1 MKNRIHVHFESI
13 SSTNDFA
20 KESVLGGT
28 WLNYPLLISADEQ
41 TAGRGRHGKSFFS
54 PKNTG
59 VYMSYAYEKKYTE
72 EELLK
77 VTTKVAQIILP
88 ILQAHSGKDLH
99 IKPINDIY
107 IGDPALPDSRKIA
120 GILTERVD
128 YPERPG
134 DYFIIVGI
142 GINCFEFGS
151 QSDDRSEDSSDVQGV
166 DSSEIQ
172 DDGKSENSGDIQGG
186 GQSEDSGDGQGGIAV
201 NVPSEL
207 ENKIGWLEPDCSIR
221 TLIDEIADA
230 LSAL

>member
-88 ILQAHSGKDLH
+88 ILQAHSDKDLH

-107 IGDPALPDSRKIA
+107 IGDPGLPDSRKIA

-151 QSDDRSEDSSDVQGV
+151 QSDDQSEDSSDGQGE
-166 DSSEIQ
+166 DSS
-172 DDGKSENSGDIQGG
+172 D
-186 GQSEDSGDGQGGIAV
+186 GQSEDSGDVQGGIAIG
-201 NVPSEL
+201 VPSEL
-207 ENKIGWLEPDCSIR
+207 KDKIGWLEPDCSIR
-221 TLIDEIADA
+221 ALIDEIADA
-230 LSAL
+230 LGAL

>member
-1 MKNRIHVHFESI
+1 MKDRIHVHFESI
-13 SSTNDFA
+13 PSTNDFA

-28 WLNYPLLISADEQ
+28 WLNYPLLVSADEQ

-72 EELLK
+72 EELLH

-88 ILQAHSGKDLH
+88 ILQAHSDKDLR

-134 DYFIIVGI
+134 DYFIVVGI
-142 GINCFEFGS
+142 GINCFEFGRS
-151 QSDDRSEDSSDVQGV
+151 SDDRSENSGEIQGDDQSEASGDVQ
-166 DSSEIQ
+166 S
-172 DDGKSENSGDIQGG
+172 
-186 GQSEDSGDGQGGIAV
+186 GIAID
-201 NVPSEL
+201 VPSEL

-230 LSAL
+230 LGAL

>member
-88 ILQAHSGKDLH
+88 ILQAHSDKDLH

-151 QSDDRSEDSSDVQGV
+151 QSDDQSDGQ
-166 DSSEIQ
+166 
-172 DDGKSENSGDIQGG
+172 SENSGDIQGG
-186 GQSEDSGDGQGGIAV
+186 IAID
-201 NVPSEL
+201 VPSEL
-207 ENKIGWLEPDCSIR
+207 ENKIGWLEPDCTIR